1 MVKRVIYPNYECVSL
16 NTTITRD
23 WMGVIAI
30 CKNAELWTLSDVMAV
45 PSLPPVPSVAPS
57 NSPTAFLN
65 TLPTNYP
72 TFNPSIALAA
82 LPSATPTTTPT
93 MKPTATTEVA
103 TTLPSANPSPV
114 EVPVARPAAPRAPS
128 KRACFAGSETVRLG
142 PSPSE
147 VRSISD
153 IRVGDQVLAADA
165 VGRTFYSEVVFIPH
179 GTNNRNSIFLQISTV
194 NDRSIKMTSSH
205 VIPSGPC
212 GSAEFLPLVYASNVR
227 VGDCIMT
234 VSGEE
239 TVSAV
244 EAVQGEGLYTIVTKA
259 EYVVV
264 NGIIASPFAFNHMA
278 ANAFYNVHRF
288 LHWSVPDVLKAPWV
302 RSWNEVS
309 AVSRLSV
316 RSHHFITLFLLLFKL
331 LDSLAHLFK
340 LTATCLCLIL
350 QAIGGLIP
358 ILGYS
363 N

>member
-1 MVKRVIYPNYECVSL
+1 
-16 NTTITRD
+16 
-23 WMGVIAI
+23 MGVIAI

-82 LPSATPTTTPT
+82 LPSATPTTTPS

-142 PSPSE
+142 PNPSE

-179 GTNNRNSIFLQISTV
+179 GTNNRISIFLQISTV

-302 RSWNEVS
+302 QSWNEVS

-316 RSHHFITLFLLLFKL
+316 RSHHFITLFVLLFKL

-340 LTATCLCLIL
+340 LTATPLCLIL

-358 ILGYS
+358 LLGYS